1 MDWKKPI
8 EKSLIMPEHFFIDL
22 DNMSFAAP
30 CAEKPPWIL
39 HLVVYK
45 NIFSQK
51 KTLEKIVKIFR
62 NLDIRLVVFHTS
74 LPNRTLIQSFL
85 KLKNLPFEV
94 ELASTK
100 QLCKS

>member
-1 MDWKKPI
+1 MLKKPI
-8 EKSLIMPEHFFIDL
+8 AKSLITPEHFLIDL

-30 CAEKPPWIL
+30 CVEKPPWTL
-39 HLVVYK
+39 HLVVLK

-51 KTLEKIVKIFR
+51 KTLEKLVRIFR

-74 LPNRTLIQSFL
+74 VHNRTLIKSFL

-94 ELASTK
+94 ELASIK